1 MAYRQY
7 WRSRVKIVP
16 FPVYVLPAL
25 VTVTGTALADLVQG
39 AGWPPHPG
47 TQADCLETGVR
58 KSVGD
63 GGTGRS

>member
-1 MAYRQY
+1 VAYRQY

-47 TQADCLETGVR
+47 AQAYCSKLV
-58 KSVGD
+58 
-63 GGTGRS
+63 